1 MTNSQGGSFTD
12 PFRLVSQIPESLER
26 CSHSAYCRRL
36 RQKPGHSVFDELCIS
51 GHSGGHWSGGHWGGG
66 HWSGGHW
73 RGSFG
78 VFVGAPLFWWGW
90 PGYYDPYYSY
100 GPYYGPPVV
109 YREREVVPYPEG
121 EMSPPVT
128 EGARPGPGAPA
139 QGPLYMN
146 YCESARAYYPKV
158 TSCPEGWKFVAP
170 QR

>member
-1 MTNSQGGSFTD
+1 MKAMRALLISAIAAGS
-12 PFRLVSQIPESLER
+12 L
-26 CSHSAYCRRL
+26 AAA
-36 RQKPGHSVFDELCIS
+36 SVDAQAQTHRWS
-51 GHSGGHWSGGHWGGG
+51 GGHSGGHWSGGHWGGG

-90 PGYYDPYYSY
+90 PGYYDPYYYS

-121 EMSPPVT
+121 EMSPPAT
-128 EGARPGPGAPA
+128 EDARPGPGAPA

-158 TSCPEGWKFVAP
+158 TSCPEGWKFVTP